1 MLNIETKF
9 TGRYA
14 LLHTG
19 FRPFF
24 LLSASAAALLMVLW
38 FFIFGH
44 APAALQLSY
53 PAVYWHAHE
62 MLFGFALATI
72 AGFLLTAVRNWT
84 GRTTL
89 VGKPLLLLALPWLLA
104 RIFPFFSELSPLYAG
119 VFEALFLSGLA
130 FVIIKPVVMVKQW
143 EHIGVVAKVGLLIP
157 ASLAFHLGLAGIWP
171 AGTLV
176 GLYAA
181 FYVLLA
187 LVITLARR
195 VLPMFIER
203 GLNNGFVPRN
213 HPWADHWG
221 LGVFLLFTIVDTVLL
236 ALPDNA
242 ALAFS
247 SAALAAILLVLHGA
261 RLQAWYHRGIWS
273 KPLVWVLFVAYA
285 WIVFGFLLKML
296 LGFGLGTHS
305 LAIHA
310 FSAGGVGLATL
321 GMMARISLG
330 HTGRNVNQPPAA
342 VAVVFLLVLIAACL
356 RVLGPLLLP
365 DAYAIWIKLGQ
376 ISWSAGFLL
385 FVFVY
390 FQILISARADGMRG

>member
-14 LLHTG
+14 FLHTG

-24 LLSASAAALLMVLW
+24 LLSASAAAMLMVLW
-38 FFIFGH
+38 FFVFGY

-53 PAVYWHAHE
+53 SPVYWHAHE

-72 AGFLLTAVRNWT
+72 AGFLITAVRNWT

-104 RIFPFFSELSPLYAG
+104 RIFPFFSELSPLVAG
-119 VFEALFLSGLA
+119 AFECLFLSGLA
-130 FVIIKPVVMVKQW
+130 FVIIKPVVVTKQW

-171 AGTLV
+171 VGTAV

-181 FYVLLA
+181 FYILLA
-187 LVITLARR
+187 LVITLGRR
-195 VLPMFIER
+195 VMPMFIER
-203 GLNNGFVPRN
+203 GLNNGFMPRN
-213 HPWADHWG
+213 SPWADRWG
-221 LGVFLLFTIVDTVLL
+221 LGVFLLFTIIETALQAIPDSAFL
-236 ALPDNA
+236 AI
-242 ALAFS
+242 S
-247 SAALAAILLVLHGA
+247 SAALAAVLLFLHGA
-261 RLQAWYHRGIWS
+261 RLQAWYHRGIWA

-285 WIVFGFLLKML
+285 WIVFGFLLKAL
-296 LGFGLGTHS
+296 LGFGVGSHS

-310 FSAGGVGLATL
+310 FAAGGVGLATL

-330 HTGRNVNQPPAA
+330 HTGRNVNQPPAP
-342 VAVVFLLVLIAACL
+342 VAVIFLLVLLSAIC

-365 DAYAIWIKLGQ
+365 DAYLVWIKAAQ

-385 FVFVY
+385 FVYVY
-390 FQILISARADGMRG
+390 FQILISARTDGVRG

>member
-14 LLHTG
+14 FLHTG

-38 FFIFGH
+38 FFVFGY
-44 APAALQLSY
+44 APEGLQLSY
-53 PAVYWHAHE
+53 SPVYWHAHE

-89 VGKPLLLLALPWLLA
+89 VGKLLLLLALPWLLA

-119 VFEALFLSGLA
+119 AFEALFLSGLA

-143 EHIGVVAKVGLLIP
+143 EHISVVGKVGLLIP
-157 ASLAFHLGLAGIWP
+157 ASVAFHLGLAGIWP
-171 AGTLV
+171 AGTV
-176 GLYAA
+176 IGLYAA
-181 FYVLLA
+181 FYILLA

-195 VLPMFIER
+195 VMPMFIER

-213 HPWADHWG
+213 HPWADRWG
-221 LGVFLLFTIVDTVLL
+221 LGVFLLFTIVDTALL
-236 ALPDNA
+236 ALPGHA
-242 ALAFS
+242 VLS
-247 SAALAAILLVLHGA
+247 MTSAILAAILLVLHGA
-261 RLQAWYHRGIWS
+261 RLQAWYHRGIWA

-285 WIVFGFLLKML
+285 WIVFGFLLKAV
-296 LGFGLGTHS
+296 LGFGLGNHS

-330 HTGRNVNQPPAA
+330 HTGRNVNKPPSQ
-342 VAVVFLLVLIAACL
+342 VAIVFVLVLISACV

-365 DAYAIWIKLGQ
+365 DAYGVWIKLGQ
-376 ISWSAGFLL
+376 ITWSAGFLL